1 MVKRYGA
8 QKTGTGSTKNTEALQ
23 TPYMAVDCVPGA
35 ETSSVM
41 PPYHKLYPSSY
52 FILTPLTE
60 KLSDH
65 RKTF

>member
-1 MVKRYGA
+1 MDLLIEV
-8 QKTGTGSTKNTEALQ
+8 
-23 TPYMAVDCVPGA
+23 PYMAVDCVTGA